1 MFGKFLEKALNSDGL
16 EALWTKLPLRPVT
29 NPSVAGQNDPKP

>member
-16 EALWTKLPLRPVT
+16 EALWTTSLASCNKSFPCGSP
-29 NPSVAGQNDPKP
+29 